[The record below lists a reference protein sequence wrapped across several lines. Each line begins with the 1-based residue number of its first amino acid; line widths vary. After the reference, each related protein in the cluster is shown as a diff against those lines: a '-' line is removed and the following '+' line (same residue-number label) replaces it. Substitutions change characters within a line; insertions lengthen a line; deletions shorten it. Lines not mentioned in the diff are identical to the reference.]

1 MTRPVTLVCFEES
14 APSRGGLGV
23 AQTLLASTDL
33 IVLTVWQSVASRLAE
48 AGSLGAMAVVAHES
62 SDQAAEEEA
71 RAAAARGA
79 EIARVG
85 AGRAQARVEEA
96 DEFVWKA
103 VLKVADEVDAAS
115 IVIGSR
121 GRSPLGRAA
130 GFGVPGS
137 PRTHATRYWSCLRRT
152 HPSDEPQHAI
162 CKREN
167 S

>member
-1 MTRPVTLVCFEES
+1 MTRPVTLVCFDGS
-14 APSRGGLGV
+14 AASRLGLDV

-62 SDQAAEEEA
+62 ADRAAEEEA
-71 RAAAARGA
+71 RTAAARGA
-79 EIARVG
+79 EIARASG
-85 AGRAQARVEEA
+85 GHAKARVEEG

-121 GRSPLGRAA
+121 GRSPLKGALLGSVSREVLAHTTRPVLV
-130 GFGVPGS
+130 VP
-137 PRTHATRYWSCLRRT
+137 PAHAPER
-152 HPSDEPQHAI
+152 
-162 CKREN
+162 
-167 S
+167 

>member
-1 MTRPVTLVCFEES
+1 MTPPVTLVCFDGS
-14 APSRGGLGV
+14 AASRRGLDV

-33 IVLTVWQSVASRLAE
+33 IALTVWQSVANRLAE

-62 SDQAAEEEA
+62 ADQAAEEEA

-79 EIARVG
+79 AIAR
-85 AGRAQARVEEA
+85 AGGGHAQARVEEA

-121 GRSPLGRAA
+121 GRSPLKGALL
-130 GFGVPGS
+130 GS
-137 PRTHATRYWSCLRRT
+137 VSREVLAHTSRPVLVVTPT
-152 HPSDEPQHAI
+152 HPPE
-162 CKREN
+162 R
-167 S
+167 

>member
-1 MTRPVTLVCFEES
+1 MTPPVTLVCFDGS
-14 APSRGGLGV
+14 TASRRGLDV

-33 IVLTVWQSVASRLAE
+33 VVLSVWQSVANRLAE

-62 SDQAAEEEA
+62 ADQAAEEEA

-79 EIARVG
+79 AIAH
-85 AGRAQARVEEA
+85 AGGGHAQARVEEA

-121 GRSPLGRAA
+121 GRSPLKGALL
-130 GFGVPGS
+130 GS
-137 PRTHATRYWSCLRRT
+137 VSREVSHTRHDRCWS
-152 HPSDEPQHAI
+152 
-162 CKREN
+162 
-167 S
+167 